1 MSSQTLISGCSCDDV
16 FGPAGRISGFR
27 APLCPAASKLPQAL
41 FEPRQIH
48 LSCQGKEDTGAMC
61 TLCRTDTRPGVG
73 GKGHPAGLSPA
84 CPGTPRTT
92 RELPSSAHPSATPR
106 GCSGR
111 DPFQPGLAFSPS
123 PFLTE
128 IPEAD
133 PPTLMSREQPL
144 RQPPLSSPAQPRWVA
159 SASHTICRHPS
170 RPARVSALHIHP
182 SHVHTHM
189 HMCTLLHVC
198 TQMHMC
204 TLTHVHTHA
213 HIHRYGHI
221 QCPVHAHTSTHPYTC
236 THTCTHA
243 HMPIHTHAHMHTC
256 RQMHTCPYTHAHITY
271 IHSTHTCTYTETLRH
286 TRGCTHCCPGDP
298 KYSLSGDK
306 ALHRE
311 TPFIIA
317 VLP

>member
-1 MSSQTLISGCSCDDV
+1 
-16 FGPAGRISGFR
+16 
-27 APLCPAASKLPQAL
+27 
-41 FEPRQIH
+41 
-48 LSCQGKEDTGAMC
+48 MC

-73 GKGHPAGLSPA
+73 GKGHLASLSPA

-159 SASHTICRHPS
+159 SASHTICRHPG

-182 SHVHTHM
+182 SHVQTHM

-204 TLTHVHTHA
+204 TLLHMYA
-213 HIHRYGHI
+213 HIGMDTYNALCMHT
-221 QCPVHAHTSTHPYTC
+221 QAH
-236 THTCTHA
+236 
-243 HMPIHTHAHMHTC
+243 IHTHAHTPALTHTC
-256 RQMHTCPYTHAHITY
+256 PYTHMHMCTLLCTCTHVDMHTCPYTHAHITY
-271 IHSTHTCTYTETLRH
+271 IHSTHTCTHTETDTPVGAH
-286 TRGCTHCCPGDP
+286 T
-298 KYSLSGDK
+298 
-306 ALHRE
+306 
-311 TPFIIA
+311 A
-317 VLP
+317 VQVTLGILYLGTRPSIEKHHL